1 LSKFLSTKNNNK
13 MKAKNFV
20 ITLLFFIGMVTVQA
34 QRGGQRGE
42 RPDPKVQAKKTVETW
57 QEEFGLSDNQRTRVY
72 DLLITSGEKRTKKM
86 QEMRSSGSMNREAMR
101 SAMTKM
107 QEETDE
113 GLKKIFSSAQ
123 WPMYQKWKKENPP
136 RRRGRGRN

>member
-1 LSKFLSTKNNNK
+1 
-13 MKAKNFV
+13 M
-20 ITLLFFIGMVTVQA
+20 
-34 QRGGQRGE
+34 
-42 RPDPKVQAKKTVETW
+42 PKR
-57 QEEFGLSDNQRTRVY
+57 D
-72 DLLITSGEKRTKKM
+72 I
-86 QEMRSSGSMNREAMR
+86 SMNREAMR